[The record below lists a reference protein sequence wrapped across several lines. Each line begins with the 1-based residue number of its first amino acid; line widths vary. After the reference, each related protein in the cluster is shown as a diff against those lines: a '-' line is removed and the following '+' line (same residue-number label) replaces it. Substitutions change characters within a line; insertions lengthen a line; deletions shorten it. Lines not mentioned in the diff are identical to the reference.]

1 MVDLSLVCQPGLARK
16 HSKLSGGCSGKV
28 PRARGDDVQTDTP
41 KVGKRD
47 HHDGE
52 GRAENGWRVCSQW
65 REGMHGVLKNHQE
78 WENRGWE
85 SGESWE
91 MKLERKAG
99 IFSKLHTFHQN
110 LNFFSPKM

>member
-1 MVDLSLVCQPGLARK
+1 
-16 HSKLSGGCSGKV
+16 
-28 PRARGDDVQTDTP
+28 
-41 KVGKRD
+41 
-47 HHDGE
+47 
-52 GRAENGWRVCSQW
+52 
-65 REGMHGVLKNHQE
+65 MHGVLKNHQE

-99 IFSKLHTFHQN
+99 IFNKLHTFHQN